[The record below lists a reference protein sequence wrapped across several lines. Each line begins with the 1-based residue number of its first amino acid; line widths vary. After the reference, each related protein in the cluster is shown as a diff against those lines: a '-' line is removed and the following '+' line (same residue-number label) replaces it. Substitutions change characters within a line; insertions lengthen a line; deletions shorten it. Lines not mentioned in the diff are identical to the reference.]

1 MNRRLLD
8 PFKAVALPDNIEE
21 FLDHGKA
28 LCMAFNRR
36 GTMLAAGMAGGEIV
50 LWDMETRG
58 VAKIL
63 SGPDETD
70 VTSVG
75 WSRCGNFLVAGS
87 MDLMVTVYDVA
98 AGSQELQLSV
108 PSPASHV
115 SLVTEGK
122 APHTTL
128 VNLMEGPPQL
138 LNWVTGVPQPL
149 PVLGESSSAP
159 DASKQAPPPSSSSLP
174 SDPVPEDGAAATA
187 SGFGSSGPVALF
199 SKDAC
204 YIFVGGKGLLWVLET
219 ESLKIVDV
227 VKLPSTSCRVTQ
239 LQLSRSGTLLL
250 ASCSDRVLRAYDVAL
265 PGKLDPGSSN
275 GASSSSPLCRPGFG
289 AWRRPLRSPNPPP
302 SSSAP
307 PPPLHRQA
315 QQQQQQQQPPLPA
328 SAHCA
333 RPRSTR
339 TALRRPLWRCAALS
353 CDTEHVIAAA
363 AGKGIHRLYVWTRL
377 YGKLERV
384 LEGPQEGVREVLW
397 HPLRPQFLSLSLTG
411 RIYIWAQA
419 CTENWS
425 AFAPDFKELGENT
438 EYVELEDEFDW
449 RTPVSGGGKAE
460 SGVGMPDIL
469 TLDDEQF
476 FSSDDEEEEPS
487 SHLHHLP
494 VDAGG
499 TPHTARS
506 SSVFTHGDSVM
517 TPPPSAN
524 PGTFP
529 TVNTILCEGTQL
541 LLSLPAPPRHLSS
554 ILFPFF
560 FIFPSIYASQVA
572 ALTPVNGGA
581 LEPKPRRVPSHVRSP
596 PAQVIDPED
605 AAKDEAEEAEED
617 ERSARATAA
626 TLANPS
632 LGPEGGALDA
642 LKPGPTSTK
651 PDQQRGVRFGSSQQA
666 SDLGGSQR
674 VRRESTRRERSPQE
688 EEDDSDDGRVQDE
701 PAERKYS
708 QEPGAERERPGP
720 GRPPKN
726 KQPTTSA
733 HNTAS
738 DVSHRQQ
745 QQQQQQGQF
754 GDYGGREELAYQQ
767 QQQQQRRSFNEPQ
780 ERGEDVDTDEDY
792 KGERS
797 AAGRKRQSGGA
808 QKGKGGLGPAGQQ
821 QQRQVRQQQ
830 QQQQYVTVEGPDG
843 GLQQQ
848 QQQHQR
854 WPQKA
859 QQQQIQYGGAR
870 GGLERESEQEGDGGY
885 SGGGGPGRPRG
896 PGRQGSL
903 GSLADRPSW
912 DEGANGNGGSRREW
926 SDTPQQQQPQQQPQQ
941 QQDRRRQDEDHDMG
955 S

>member
-75 WSRCGNFLVAGS
+75 WSRCGNFLVAGT

-108 PSPASHV
+108 PSPACHV
-115 SLVTEGK
+115 SLVTEGR

-138 LNWVTGVPQPL
+138 LNWVTGLPQPL
-149 PVLGESSSAP
+149 PVLGESPSAP

-187 SGFGSSGPVALF
+187 SGFGSSGPVALL

-204 YIFVGGKGLLWVLET
+204 HIFVGGKGLLWVLET
-219 ESLKIVDV
+219 GSLKILDV
-227 VKLPSTSCRVTQ
+227 VKLPSSSCRVTQ
-239 LQLSRSGTLLL
+239 LQLSRGGTLLL

-265 PGKLDPGSSN
+265 PGKSDPGSSN
-275 GASSSSPLCRPGFG
+275 GASSSSPAPPPRLWSLEEAAPIVTAALASKSKSTSLLVG
-289 AWRRPLRSPNPPP
+289 ASAPAAP
-302 SSSAP
+302 SSSSAAAAAAAAAAAP
-307 PPPLHRQA
+307 APGKCPLR
-315 QQQQQQQQPPLPA
+315 PA
-328 SAHCA
+328 KEYSN
-333 RPRSTR
+333 SVEK
-339 TALRRPLWRCAALS
+339 TAWRCAALS
-353 CDTEHVIAAA
+353 CDTEHVIAGA
-363 AGKGIHRLYVWTRL
+363 AGRGAHRLYVWTRL

-384 LEGPQEGVREVLW
+384 LDGPQEGVRDVLW

-438 EYVELEDEFDW
+438 EYVEREDEFDW
-449 RTPVSGGGKAE
+449 RTPGVNGCPVSGAGEAGGKAE
-460 SGVGMPDIL
+460 SGVGTPDIL

-494 VDAGG
+494 VASDVKPPAGSSQATLCPPQHKNLEAEEANVPAGTHASHGCAPDQDAGG
-499 TPHTARS
+499 TPPHRP
-506 SSVFTHGDSVM
+506 V
-517 TPPPSAN
+517 
-524 PGTFP
+524 
-529 TVNTILCEGTQL
+529 
-541 LLSLPAPPRHLSS
+541 
-554 ILFPFF
+554 LFRVH
-560 FIFPSIYASQVA
+560 A
-572 ALTPVNGGA
+572 
-581 LEPKPRRVPSHVRSP
+581 RRVPSHVRSP